1 MSLSGAVPK
10 HATYIQGGLPVG
22 LDSRRR
28 TIRLVPQ
35 TGTGSYTPNGNNVIR
50 LDIPNSI
57 GFLDTQNSYLRFRVV
72 INDGADESVDLSYPC
87 YMDKNSMSWCDRFE
101 VISNNGSVLESIH
114 DYNLLVNLLHK
125 ATSPDDYRLTTG
137 KLIDNQGSRAER
149 NANIFSQKGK
159 LYCAGLDASGIFGG
173 NTKYLPCQFIEGA
186 LTLEFSL
193 AQFSD
198 CFVGVATTG
207 QTQSYTIKDVEYV
220 AEAISFGQDFN
231 YLFEQQLRTAGIDM
245 AFHSYRSHHH
255 SLQSGSDQVIQ
266 LSQNSKSV
274 KGVYVVMRD
283 QAKYRSSVYESLS
296 NYKSGKIQNYQF
308 DLGGRLFPEFPVSI
322 LNNGGAQA
330 WATNCNSFNHFR
342 DQSTGTSITPDT
354 FSPEGTNTVHKAAG
368 KSNTLVN
375 FDMPVTESYWGFLY
389 SNSSAVNQTAY
400 GRVGAA
406 LADDA
411 TYDIVSGFPDFN
423 YIMESG
429 VYWRPCDCRE
439 LKDIKCGDRFKLNLA
454 DATFADDANLK
465 RYYNSSAGQA
475 SGYRETNGADTGG
488 SSDGGFLFV
497 TAVGVTIH
505 RRQVKGVL
513 ETIPGCVQLSRMVD
527 GCASDHRLT
536 LGTRSIIKSA
546 EVDSSLATSNVPPT
560 MAVDV
565 QPAANINTLVKSV
578 AHTAVLTQG
587 DNSLAAMCY
596 IQKVP
601 DDSDYFIGQ
610 SFETH
615 EEHESMISGMDTTN
629 VVPLH
634 INLKFQ
640 TTANNAEGKS
650 KYMNADIKQGDLLT
664 AFLHYDAVLRI
675 EPDGSV
681 VSSM

>member
-35 TGTGSYTPNGNNVIR
+35 TGTGPYTPTGNNIIR

-57 GFLDTQNSYLRFRVV
+57 GFLDTQNSYLRFRVQ
-72 INDGADESVDLSYPC
+72 IEKKTIDLNFPC
-87 YMDKNSMSWCDRFE
+87 YMDKNSMSWCERFE

-137 KLIDNQGSRAER
+137 KMIDNQGTKAER
-149 NANIFSQKGK
+149 NANVFSLQGK
-159 LYCAGLDASGIFGG
+159 QYCAGLDASGIFGG

-198 CFVGVATTG
+198 CFVGTPIAGVAS
-207 QTQSYTIKDVEYV
+207 SYIIKDVEYV

-255 SLQSGSDQVIQ
+255 SLQSGTDQVIQ

-283 QAKYRSSVYESLS
+283 TSKYRSTNYESLS
-296 NYKSGKIQNYQF
+296 NYKSGKIQQYQF

-322 LNNGGAQA
+322 LNNGSAVA
-330 WATNCNSFNHFR
+330 WASNCNSFNHFR
-342 DQSTGTSITPDT
+342 DQSTGTSVTKDT
-354 FSPEGTNTVHKAAG
+354 FSPEGTNAVLSASGIT
-368 KSNTLVN
+368 SFN
-375 FDMPVTESYWGFLY
+375 MPIVESYWGYLY
-389 SNSSAVNQTAY
+389 SNSGATNHLGY
-400 GRVGAA
+400 GKPGIP
-406 LADDA
+406 LADDISYLGTKGLA
-411 TYDIVSGFPDFN
+411 GAANFIR
-423 YIMESG
+423 ESG
-429 VYWRPCDCRE
+429 LYWRPCDCRQ
-439 LKDIKCGDRFKLNLA
+439 LGDIKLGDRFKLNWGTSAKVAEDSAL
-454 DATFADDANLK
+454 D
-465 RYYNSSAGQA
+465 RYYKSAGA
-475 SGYRETNGADTGG
+475 SNKVTGHRETDGTTQAGG
-488 SSDGGFLFV
+488 SDGGFLFV
-497 TAVGVTIH
+497 TGVGVTIY
-505 RRQVKGVL
+505 RRQLQGIMKA
-513 ETIPGCVQLSRMVD
+513 IPGCVQLSRMID
-527 GCASDHRLT
+527 GCASDQATT
-536 LGTRSIIKSA
+536 LGTRTLPAAGEEDLGKVTI
-546 EVDSSLATSNVPPT
+546 NMPPT
-560 MAVDV
+560 MAVEV
-565 QPAANINTLVKSV
+565 LPTLAYNVGARDATVTSV
-578 AHTAVLTQG
+578 SNKG
-587 DNSLAAMCY
+587 DNQTDALCY

-601 DDSDYFIGQ
+601 DDTDYFIGQ

-634 INLKFQ
+634 INLKFSS
-640 TTANNAEGKS
+640 TKNLATGVNPYFNS
-650 KYMNADIKQGDLLT
+650 DIKQGDLLT

-681 VSSM
+681 ISSM